1 MNGSVSGAS
10 GVECIWNTRLIDEA
24 LDCPGAVV
32 LKNGKILAVLQGNF
46 SRETA
51 VCTAAAAAGV
61 PVDSVTV
68 TDACGLVLQPA
79 FVDMH
84 AHFRYP
90 GQTQKEDLD
99 SGLSAAAAGGFGT
112 VVLMPNTSPVVSSAP
127 DALRICREAAERGI
141 ADVYQTVSLTR
152 NFDGTDTTHLDSLA
166 VYAAGMSGTAG
177 AVPVVTEDGRDVASA
192 AVMLEAMEKCAQK
205 NIIVSCH
212 SEDSS
217 LAAAARPYRQK
228 ALELLAQG
236 TAAGKLQAYEALEA
250 ANRLLSL
257 AEDTATARN
266 LELARAA
273 GCAVHIAHVS
283 TSGSMEYIRRAKD
296 AGQRVTCEV
305 TPHHLGLSVATGD
318 PALRHLVNPPLRS
331 ERDRAA
337 VVAALADG
345 TADVIATDH
354 APHTVADKAGGAP
367 GFSGLETAYA
377 LCNTVLVREG
387 VLDARQLS
395 ALMSARPARILG
407 LDTGEFPRG
416 RLLPGYA
423 ADLVL
428 CNPDEA
434 WLVQGDLF
442 RSKGKYTPLE
452 GKNLY
457 GRVCRVY
464 HRGIPVF
471 KQ

>member
-1 MNGSVSGAS
+1 M
-10 GVECIWNTRLIDEA
+10 
-24 LDCPGAVV
+24 
-32 LKNGKILAVLQGNF
+32 
-46 SRETA
+46 
-51 VCTAAAAAGV
+51 
-61 PVDSVTV
+61 
-68 TDACGLVLQPA
+68 
-79 FVDMH
+79 
-84 AHFRYP
+84 
-90 GQTQKEDLD
+90 
-99 SGLSAAAAGGFGT
+99 
-112 VVLMPNTSPVVSSAP
+112 
-127 DALRICREAAERGI
+127 
-141 ADVYQTVSLTR
+141 
-152 NFDGTDTTHLDSLA
+152 
-166 VYAAGMSGTAG
+166 
-177 AVPVVTEDGRDVASA
+177 
-192 AVMLEAMEKCAQK
+192 
-205 NIIVSCH
+205 
-212 SEDSS
+212 
-217 LAAAARPYRQK
+217 AAAARPYRQK

-236 TAAGKLQAYEALEA
+236 TTAGKLQAYEALEA

-257 AEDTATARN
+257 AEDTATVRN

-273 GCAVHIAHVS
+273 GCVVHIAHVS

-434 WLVQGDLF
+434 WMVQGDLF